1 MHGFQRSTFDREHQ
15 EEEAEAERV
24 RLVQAEAAR
33 RRQNQPRDPQGPI
46 DWRGIAKHLAQN
58 REHQEEEEEAERVR
72 IYTFMQCAPKFLCVF
87 VVDRPPNTAGV
98 LSYASSDPISSKDTK
113 SMGDGGSSRH
123 THWADPS
130 VSGPLNSAIESS
142 CLGWLVLRV
151 RVQLIRHVK
160 TCCTTEIYIQHGC
173 AHVGLSVHA
182 PVDK

>member
-98 LSYASSDPISSKDTK
+98 LSCEFRPDQLQRHQVNGRWGKFSS
-113 SMGDGGSSRH
+113 H
-123 THWADPS
+123 
-130 VSGPLNSAIESS
+130 PL
-142 CLGWLVLRV
+142 G
-151 RVQLIRHVK
+151 
-160 TCCTTEIYIQHGC
+160 
-173 AHVGLSVHA
+173 
-182 PVDK
+182 